1 MRAERLTRILATRL
15 GDDSVYVEP
24 YREGVDS
31 WVDLV
36 TRRRAPFA
44 VVRSSKVERRLTR
57 YEGLVDYG
65 RVLEKE
71 VVVAGLLRAAGV
83 PTPAVIA
90 WQRTADP
97 DREPSWM
104 LVEFVA
110 HQPAD
115 QLSRDCERQL
125 GAIAR
130 RIHAIEPAGEDL
142 RSFERIDCW
151 RDWIRQRILARVAAA
166 ARYMP
171 VPEEAAVERRLRA
184 ALAARPAH
192 PRALLHLDLRGP
204 NLAVDG
210 GRIVSVFDLANAV
223 VGDPYLELA
232 RIRGCG
238 LLTPAFLEG
247 YGSDPHLA
255 HDRALDVYELD
266 LAALLVVVSREEMGD
281 ERLHQEMVARTTTL
295 LQRLQSKER

>member
-1 MRAERLTRILATRL
+1 MLAARL
-15 GDDSVYVEP
+15 GDDSVRVEP

-36 TRRRAPFA
+36 MRRGAPFA
-44 VVRSSKVERRLTR
+44 VVRSSKVERRPTR

-65 RVLEKE
+65 QVLEKE
-71 VVVAGLLRAAGV
+71 VAVARLLRAAGV
-83 PTPAVIA
+83 PTPAIIA

-104 LVEFVA
+104 LVEFVP

-115 QLSRDCERQL
+115 QLSRDSGREL

-142 RSFERIDCW
+142 RAFDRIDCW
-151 RDWIRQRILARVAAA
+151 RDWIRQRILARLAAA

-171 VPEEAAVERRLRA
+171 LPDEAALEPRLRA
-184 ALAARPAH
+184 ALAERPAQ

-204 NLAVDG
+204 NLAIDG
-210 GRIVSVFDLANAV
+210 NRIVSVFDLANAI

-247 YGSDPHLA
+247 YGGEPHLA
-255 HDRALDVYELD
+255 HDRALDAYELD
-266 LAALLVVVSREEMGD
+266 LAALLVVVSREEMND
-281 ERLHQEMVARTTTL
+281 ERLHEEMVARTTTL
-295 LQRLQSKER
+295 LCRLESEER